1 MLLKAGQYKDRDGN
15 EFPYSNI
22 NISVR
27 RHLLGEIVGQSDAE
41 FLDDLDDIL
50 EASQEMSDFSKS
62 KFLEHI
68 KKTSKDLL
76 SGTIKDLLGPLST
89 KDFSLP
95 RKVREVSLEFRT
107 KEGTKQ
113 LEEPKEGEP
122 QFSPLDT
129 RTFEEY
135 PEYEP
140 SDLDLSEIKV
150 EPDKRTK
157 TDKAEIITKTITFN
171 EIESLAKKGSKSK
184 FLMSKG
190 IRPTL
195 ETLERNIQTFD
206 LIGPEDM
213 DPKDVPIPKG
223 KRKQKESRD
232 AKKLYFYQQPEN
244 IKKVDEII
252 ELVEEIEAS
261 LNDFYNFIEKPLQPD
276 NVATLESRKKATE
289 FSRLLREYYVLHQD
303 YYSKAVK
310 LKQTEG
316 KDSTLDAKNA
326 FVIFDIISE
335 SKGRYGKR
343 GIKQITKDINNLLE
357 KLPEKYM
364 GFDLEKKSADFIL
377 TVSDLIT
384 KERKLENAYANLPMA
399 KVPEEYFPKVTDSQS
414 KYGGEKTLAAQVK
427 NIDNSL
433 EARLQRIFEREER
446 EKRLASKESKVE
458 KAEDSDDKIAED
470 IFEEKKGATKKLVKK
485 YLRTD
490 YDLYEYTFKIQK
502 IIDEEGSAKYKL
514 DSARAKIIGNLRP
527 SIVPKERDAASYTL
541 LETAGELN
549 RTEKEQLYSAL
560 REIRI
565 NEEDLEDYLKEV

>member
-171 EIESLAKKGSKSK
+171 EIESLGKKGSKSK

-261 LNDFYNFIEKPLQPD
+261 LNDFYEFVENIKRAKYDDAKSRNEAEKLG
-276 NVATLESRKKATE
+276 
-289 FSRLLREYYVLHQD
+289 RLLREYYVLHQD

-343 GIKQITKDINNLLE
+343 GIKQITKDIKKLLK

-364 GFDLEKKSADFIL
+364 GFNLKEKSNDFIL
-377 TVSDLIT
+377 TVSELIT
-384 KERKLENAYANLPMA
+384 KEKKLENAYANLPMA

-470 IFEEKKGATKKLVKK
+470 IFEEKKGATKRLVKK

-490 YDLYEYTFKIQK
+490 YDVYEYTFKIQK

-527 SIVPKERDAASYTL
+527 SIVPKERDAASYTV

-565 NEEDLEDYLKEV
+565 NEEDLEYYLKEV

>member
-171 EIESLAKKGSKSK
+171 EIESLGKKGSKSK

-232 AKKLYFYQQPEN
+232 AKKLYFYQQPKN

-261 LNDFYNFIEKPLQPD
+261 LNDFYEFVENIKRAKYDDAKSRNEAEKLG
-276 NVATLESRKKATE
+276 
-289 FSRLLREYYVLHQD
+289 RLLREYYVLHQD

-343 GIKQITKDINNLLE
+343 GIKQITKDIKKLLK

-364 GFDLEKKSADFIL
+364 GFNLKEKSNDFIL
-377 TVSDLIT
+377 TVSELIT
-384 KERKLENAYANLPMA
+384 KEKKLENAYANLPMA

-470 IFEEKKGATKKLVKK
+470 IFEGKKGATKRLVKK

-490 YDLYEYTFKIQK
+490 YDVYEYTFKIQK

-527 SIVPKERDAASYTL
+527 SIVPKERDAASYTV

>member
-113 LEEPKEGEP
+113 LEEPKEGKP

-171 EIESLAKKGSKSK
+171 EIESLGKKGSKSK

-261 LNDFYNFIEKPLQPD
+261 LNDFYEFVENIKRAKYDDAKSRNEAEKLG
-276 NVATLESRKKATE
+276 
-289 FSRLLREYYVLHQD
+289 RLLREYYVLHQD

-343 GIKQITKDINNLLE
+343 GIKQITKDIKKLLK

-364 GFDLEKKSADFIL
+364 GFNLKEKSNDFIL
-377 TVSDLIT
+377 TVSELIT
-384 KERKLENAYANLPMA
+384 KEKKLENAYANLPMA

-470 IFEEKKGATKKLVKK
+470 IFEEKKGATKRLVKK

-490 YDLYEYTFKIQK
+490 YDVYEYTFKIQK

-527 SIVPKERDAASYTL
+527 SIVPKERDAASYTV